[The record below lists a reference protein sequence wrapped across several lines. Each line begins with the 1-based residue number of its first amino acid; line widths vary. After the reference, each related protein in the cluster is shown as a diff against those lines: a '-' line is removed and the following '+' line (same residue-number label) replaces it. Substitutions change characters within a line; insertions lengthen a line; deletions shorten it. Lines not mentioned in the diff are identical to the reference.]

1 VNNVVG
7 GAQHALDFTVLRRG
21 VCLVHLELHAV
32 GKEELPQGGVI
43 ELTPIDILDAL
54 DLVAELSTYKRK

>member
-1 VNNVVG
+1 
-7 GAQHALDFTVLRRG
+7 LRRG

-32 GKEELPQGGVI
+32 GKEELPQGGVV
-43 ELTPIDILDAL
+43 ELTPIVILDAL